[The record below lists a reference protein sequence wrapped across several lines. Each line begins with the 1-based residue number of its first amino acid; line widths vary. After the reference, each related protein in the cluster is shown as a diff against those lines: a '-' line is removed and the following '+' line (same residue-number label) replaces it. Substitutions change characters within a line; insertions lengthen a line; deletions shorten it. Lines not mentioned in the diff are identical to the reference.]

1 MMVMDLEKFEY
12 LDGNVLLSEKEIV
25 ERYLEMVI
33 DDFREEGF
41 FDHDIYDYLCKI
53 VLKVMMKGDL
63 DKWSDVINEFRK

>member
-25 ERYLEMVI
+25 ERYLEMVV

-41 FDHDIYDYLCKI
+41 FDDDIYDYLCKV

-63 DKWSDVINEFRK
+63 DKWSDVINEFRN